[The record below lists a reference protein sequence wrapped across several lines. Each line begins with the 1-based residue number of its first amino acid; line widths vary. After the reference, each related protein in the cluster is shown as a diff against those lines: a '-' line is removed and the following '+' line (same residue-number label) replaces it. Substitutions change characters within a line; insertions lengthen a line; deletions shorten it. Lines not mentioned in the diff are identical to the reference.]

1 MTNETWS
8 RILSGIS
15 VTIMP
20 DGKGGMVMQATGPF
34 PMKRSGDVQMSVR
47 NAVSAERIKAI
58 QMPGIFVEAMMER
71 SIRQLAE
78 DIAREE
84 GGEDVQV

>member
-15 VTIMP
+15 VTILP
-20 DGKGGMVMQATGPF
+20 DGKGGVTMQATGPV
-34 PMKRSGDVQMSVR
+34 PLKRAGDVQMGVR
-47 NAVSAERIKAI
+47 KTVSAERINAL

-71 SIRQLAE
+71 AILDLAE
-78 DIAREE
+78 DIRRGE
-84 GGEDVQV
+84 GDGNVPV

>member
-34 PMKRSGDVQMSVR
+34 PLKRSGDVQMSVR
-47 NAVSAERIKAI
+47 NAVSAERINAL

-71 SIRQLAE
+71 AILDLAE
-78 DIAREE
+78 DIRRGE
-84 GGEDVQV
+84 GDGNVPV